1 MSESAANTNSSSE
14 FLHVMRVID
23 QSATQTRIMHKRDTQ
38 GKLDEVYD
46 FLSDDDNIME
56 LSHIMYPAIA
66 YKDLKRV
73 MGVSIKEYE
82 RIFAHT
88 WRGIS
93 QKQDDDKVDRSYSER
108 LLSILRIY
116 VQGIVVFG
124 DPDKLNVWLSSF
136 SPVLGGDPR
145 QLLDTI
151 IGCGKVSDELGRI
164 EHGILA

>member
-1 MSESAANTNSSSE
+1 MSKLATQSTSSSG
-14 FLHVMRVID
+14 FLNVMHLID
-23 QSATQTRIMHKRDTQ
+23 SSTSHLHIMHKRQDQ
-38 GKLDEVYD
+38 DKLDEVYD

-56 LSHIMYPAIA
+56 LSHVMYPAIA
-66 YKDLKRV
+66 YKELKRV

-88 WRGIS
+88 WRGIA
-93 QKQDDDKVDRSYSER
+93 QKQDDDKVDKSYSER

-124 DPDKLNVWLSSF
+124 DPDKLNAWLSSF
-136 SPVLGGDPR
+136 SPVLDTEPR

-151 IGCGKVSDELGRI
+151 TGCGKVSDELGRI
-164 EHGILA
+164 EHGMLA

>member
-1 MSESAANTNSSSE
+1 MHKPKSQENLEEVYE
-14 FLHVMRVID
+14 FL
-23 QSATQTRIMHKRDTQ
+23 SN
-38 GKLDEVYD
+38 
-46 FLSDDDNIME
+46 DDNVIH

-66 YKDLKRV
+66 YKELKRV

-88 WRGIS
+88 WRGIA
-93 QKQDDDKVDRSYSER
+93 QKQDNDNVDRSYSER

-116 VQGIVVFG
+116 AQGIAVFG
-124 DPDKLNVWLSSF
+124 DPDKLNTWLSSY
-136 SPVLGGDPR
+136 SPTLATDPR

-151 IGCGKVSDELGRI
+151 LGCGKVADELGRI